1 MFIYNP
7 TPDYKS
13 NKNYLQKIKAHEFIV
28 LLSFCPFIVHEK
40 SCCTDP
46 VKKPT
51 LSKSYK
57 VTQEPSLASTFPI
70 FTAWLEKRKKLYAK
84 EFLITTWLHFFTL
97 KGDAQYPL
105 NMFRKKIRLF

>member
-1 MFIYNP
+1 MRANNRGKVKKKHQCFIYNP

-57 VTQEPSLASTFPI
+57 VT
-70 FTAWLEKRKKLYAK
+70 
-84 EFLITTWLHFFTL
+84 
-97 KGDAQYPL
+97 
-105 NMFRKKIRLF
+105 

>member
-1 MFIYNP
+1 MPMFIYNP

-57 VTQEPSLASTFPI
+57 VT
-70 FTAWLEKRKKLYAK
+70 
-84 EFLITTWLHFFTL
+84 
-97 KGDAQYPL
+97 
-105 NMFRKKIRLF
+105 